1 MKIATSYV
9 PGERKRIWPKFVD
22 ENGKT
27 VFLSPVGQKTEEE
40 AVEYTMEFQDALAV
54 RMFGSTP
61 KEIRRALF
69 TADAAAA
76 AVPVNPAPIFSAW
89 NIVLIAAAAAAIAFA
104 AGRLL

>member
-9 PGERKRIWPKFVD
+9 PGEKKRIWPKFVD

-69 TADAAAA
+69 
-76 AVPVNPAPIFSAW
+76 
-89 NIVLIAAAAAAIAFA
+89 AAAAAASAVPEEQEPKRRSLPIVALIVIGGVIAFA